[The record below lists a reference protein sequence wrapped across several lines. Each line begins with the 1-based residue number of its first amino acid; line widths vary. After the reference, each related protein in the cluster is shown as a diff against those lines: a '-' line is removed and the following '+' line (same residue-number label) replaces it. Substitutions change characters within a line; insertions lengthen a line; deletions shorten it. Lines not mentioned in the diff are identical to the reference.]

1 MDAELT
7 VISDEGRPVKY
18 IEKRDAIKKLDEA
31 VRAKNNA
38 VTVSARDRQARKQ
51 SESRIAS
58 MRVLIERLLD
68 NVVAV
73 NGSWQMPLADSEMTE
88 LRNALALR
96 EDA

>member
-7 VISDEGRPVKY
+7 VISDEGRPVPY
-18 IEKRDAIKKLDEA
+18 IVKRDAVKKLDEA

-38 VTVSARDRQARKQ
+38 INVSARDRQARKQ
-51 SESRIAS
+51 SESRITS

-73 NGSWQMPLADSEMTE
+73 NGNWQMPLSDSELTE